1 MVEAQPL
8 ATTMTAQPLSAADIA
23 QLPQQLP
30 AWTLQE
36 GKLHRELRFAN
47 FSEAFGFMTRVALA
61 AEQLNHHPEW
71 SNVWNRVVINLTTHD
86 TGGLSN
92 LDLAL
97 AQRID
102 ALAVRQG
109 S

>member
-1 MVEAQPL
+1 MA
-8 ATTMTAQPLSAADIA
+8 AQPLSPDAIA

-30 AWTLQE
+30 AWTLKE
-36 GKLHRELRFAN
+36 GKLHRELRFAD
-47 FSEAFGFMTRVALA
+47 FSEAFGFMARVALA

-71 SNVWNRVVINLTTHD
+71 SNVWNRVLINLTTHD
-86 TGGLSN
+86 CGGLSS

-102 ALAVRQG
+102 ALAGQLG
-109 S
+109 A

>member
-1 MVEAQPL
+1 MA
-8 ATTMTAQPLSAADIA
+8 AQPLSPDAIA
-23 QLPQQLP
+23 QLPKQLP
-30 AWTLQE
+30 AWILKD
-36 GKLHRELRFAN
+36 GKLHRELRFAD
-47 FSEAFGFMTRVALA
+47 FSEAFGFMARVALA

-86 TGGLSN
+86 CGGLSS

-102 ALAVRQG
+102 ALAGQLG
-109 S
+109 A